1 MFRDVNVRRVFGLQ
15 ITLNVRLYR
24 VCCRDLMTRAQT
36 VSDGT
41 IDTDDSRRARAH
53 LLEYR
58 KRSPLIANRG
68 CTVAEA
74 AFPLLH
80 VLRHFAVFN
89 AAYAETFTYVNGRP
103 RALGP
108 RDELI
113 LFVCNVFPS
122 AASG

>member
-1 MFRDVNVRRVFGLQ
+1 MFGDVNVRRVLGFQ
-15 ITLNVRLYR
+15 ITLDARLYR

-36 VSDGT
+36 ICDGT
-41 IDTDDSRRARAH
+41 VDTDDRRRARAH

-58 KRSPLIANRG
+58 KRSPFIAYRG
-68 CTVAEA
+68 RAVAEA

-80 VLRHFAVFN
+80 FFRHFAIVN
-89 AAYAETFTYVNGRP
+89 ATDAETFTNVNGRSC
-103 RALGP
+103 AFSP

-113 LFVCNVFPS
+113 FLVCNVFPS